1 MYDKLKLWFFRDLT
15 DYQRRQLF
23 SVFGMPVD
31 EIGYSHG
38 KQEVAL
44 RHAVQS
50 LITAKPDT
58 TPPAPHLDGSY
69 DYATRIRS
77 VAEVL
82 LIPDGNSDRIA
93 IYDACANRVKVYKFD
108 AVLRAIV
115 ASEGSDNG

>member
-44 RHAVQS
+44 RHAVRS

-58 TPPAPHLDGSY
+58 TPPAPQVMGD
-69 DYATRIRS
+69 
-77 VAEVL
+77 E
-82 LIPDGNSDRIA
+82 
-93 IYDACANRVKVYKFD
+93 
-108 AVLRAIV
+108 
-115 ASEGSDNG
+115 